1 MNGYPSIK
9 AYVNGKGRS
18 YNGGRDVDSMH
29 RWIEKIAAN
38 RGTKGGSSKCRP
50 GMFKSKMK
58 HAVVPLCETH
68 FPDAKAKNDWIVFY
82 YDHTATAEMRDA
94 LNSVALDLGNYP
106 PDINKNNKKQI
117 KIRER
122 IEGLAKK
129 HDLATSLPAKG
140 PFGMDE
146 VAKVGAVCCDC
157 DEEHTAFC
165 AGSMQQGEEVLKL
178 PQVFSVSKGVR
189 TVLKDTEL
197 ASKALISAVLQSR
210 GFVTKASTEGKAE
223 L

>member
-1 MNGYPSIK
+1 VNGYPSMK
-9 AYVNGKGRS
+9 AYVNGKSRS

-29 RWIEKIAAN
+29 RFIEKIAAN
-38 RGTKGGSSKCRP
+38 RGTKGGSSKCRA

-94 LNSVALDLGNYP
+94 LNSVALELGNYP
-106 PDINKNNKKQI
+106 PDINKANKKQI

-122 IEGLAKK
+122 VEGLAKK
-129 HDLATSLPAKG
+129 HELVTTLPSKG

-146 VAKVGAVCCDC
+146 IAKVGGVCCDC

-165 AGSMQQGEEVLKL
+165 AGSMQQGEDVLKL
-178 PQVFSVSKGVR
+178 PQVFMVSKGVR
-189 TVLKDTEL
+189 TVLKDTEMS
-197 ASKALISAVLQSR
+197 AKALISAVLQQR
-210 GFVTKASTEGKAE
+210 AFVAKASTGEKAD